1 MNDSPPKRSCET
13 LSPALLGSTV
23 TVATLIAAGNLDVV
37 GIFST
42 QASMLLK
49 GALEAMLIA
58 IHKFGGGGL
67 EFVGGFTAFTL
78 PSAQNQDIITLM
90 RGMFRPHLR
99 RPYDSCFTTN

>member
-23 TVATLIAAGNLDVV
+23 TVATLIAAGNPDIV

-58 IHKFGGGGL
+58 IHKFP
-67 EFVGGFTAFTL
+67 VAVT
-78 PSAQNQDIITLM
+78 QNSLADSQLSRCHQLII
-90 RGMFRPHLR
+90 RI
-99 RPYDSCFTTN
+99 

>member
-1 MNDSPPKRSCET
+1 MNDSTPKRSCET

-23 TVATLIAAGNLDVV
+23 TVATLIAAGNPDIV

-58 IHKFGGGGL
+58 IHKFP
-67 EFVGGFTAFTL
+67 VAVT
-78 PSAQNQDIITLM
+78 QNSLADSQLSRCHQLII
-90 RGMFRPHLR
+90 RI
-99 RPYDSCFTTN
+99 

>member
-23 TVATLIAAGNLDVV
+23 TVATLIAAGNPDIV
-37 GIFST
+37 GIFSA

-58 IHKFGGGGL
+58 IHKFP
-67 EFVGGFTAFTL
+67 VAVT
-78 PSAQNQDIITLM
+78 QNSLADSQLSRCHQLII
-90 RGMFRPHLR
+90 RI
-99 RPYDSCFTTN
+99 

>member
-23 TVATLIAAGNLDVV
+23 TVATLIPAGNPDIV

-49 GALEAMLIA
+49 GALKAMLIA

-67 EFVGGFTAFTL
+67 EFVGGFTVFTL
-78 PSAQNQDIITLM
+78 PSAHNPDITTLM

-99 RPYDSCFTTN
+99 RPYDSCFKTN

>member
-1 MNDSPPKRSCET
+1 MNDSPLKRSCET

-23 TVATLIAAGNLDVV
+23 TVATLIAAGNPDIV

-58 IHKFGGGGL
+58 IHKFA
-67 EFVGGFTAFTL
+67 VAV
-78 PSAQNQDIITLM
+78 AQNSLA
-90 RGMFRPHLR
+90 
-99 RPYDSCFTTN
+99 DSQLSRCHQLKIRI

>member
-23 TVATLIAAGNLDVV
+23 TVATLIAAGNPDIV

-49 GALEAMLIA
+49 GALKAMLIA
-58 IHKFGGGGL
+58 MHKFP
-67 EFVGGFTAFTL
+67 VAVT
-78 PSAQNQDIITLM
+78 QNSLADSQLSRCHQLII
-90 RGMFRPHLR
+90 RI
-99 RPYDSCFTTN
+99 

>member
-23 TVATLIAAGNLDVV
+23 TVATLIPAGNPDIV

-58 IHKFGGGGL
+58 IHKFP
-67 EFVGGFTAFTL
+67 VAVT
-78 PSAQNQDIITLM
+78 QNSLADSQLSRCHQLII
-90 RGMFRPHLR
+90 RI
-99 RPYDSCFTTN
+99 

>member
-23 TVATLIAAGNLDVV
+23 TVATLIAAGNPDIV

-58 IHKFGGGGL
+58 IHKFP
-67 EFVGGFTAFTL
+67 VAVT
-78 PSAQNQDIITLM
+78 QNSLADSQLSRFHQLII
-90 RGMFRPHLR
+90 RI
-99 RPYDSCFTTN
+99 